1 MQPFATDSAVLLKE
15 PHAASAASH
24 IQSLQSNPPGS
35 AAGSRFGA
43 LAGLGPR
50 QLQQIRHVA
59 TGRRSRVGLHAR
71 EAPQEAFTR
80 RLRDL
85 FAALHIQDRPCGRW
99 LVLHRRRGETDHQ
112 VKWHDRAEWP
122 EGAKSTRRRQGVL
135 VDRPTAS
142 RQVQRSGPPAFLLLD
157 LIRVKVC

>member
-15 PHAASAASH
+15 LHAASAASH

-71 EAPQEAFTR
+71 EAPREAPREAFTR

-99 LVLHRRRGETDHQ
+99 LALLTE
-112 VKWHDRAEWP
+112 E
-122 EGAKSTRRRQGVL
+122 EAKQIIKSSGT
-135 VDRPTAS
+135 TAL
-142 RQVQRSGPPAFLLLD
+142 SGPRGQNRQD
-157 LIRVKVC
+157 GDKVCLLTAPRRAGRCNEAAPLPFCFLT